1 MSRLQGKVA
10 IVTGAGDGIGEAIA
24 KAYAAQGAKVVGCA
38 RTLEKVQKVVDD
50 IKAAG
55 GEAYAVRCDVSKKA
69 DVDNLFKEAVDKY
82 GRVDI
87 LANNAGITA
96 DARFVKMTE
105 EQWDNVIDINLKGV
119 FMVGQ
124 KAAEIMLAQESGVII
139 NTSSVVGIYGNFGQT
154 NYAAAK
160 WGVIGM
166 TKTWSKELAPKGVR
180 VAAVAPG
187 FIATPMV
194 AKMPEKVLDGI
205 RAKVPLG
212 RLGSVEDIANAFVF
226 LASDEAAYV
235 TGAVLSVDG
244 GIVL

>member
-1 MSRLQGKVA
+1 MRLKGKIA

-24 KAYAAQGAKVVGCA
+24 KAYGAEGAFVIGCA
-38 RTLEKVQKVVDD
+38 RTLEKVEKVINE

-55 GEAYAVRCDVSKKA
+55 GQGMAVRTDVSKKE
-69 DVDNLFKEAVDKY
+69 DVDNLFKVAMEKC

-96 DARFVKMTE
+96 DGRLVKMTE
-105 EQWDNVIDINLKGV
+105 EQWDNVININLKGV
-119 FMVGQ
+119 FMCGQ
-124 KAAEIMLAQESGVII
+124 KAAEIMLTQGSGAII
-139 NTSSVVGIYGNFGQT
+139 NTSSVVGLYGNFGQT

-160 WGVIGM
+160 FGVIGM
-166 TKTWSKELAPKGVR
+166 TKTWAKELSPKGVR
-180 VAAVAPG
+180 SCAVAPG

-205 RAKVPLG
+205 KAKVPLG
-212 RLGSVEDIANAFVF
+212 RLGTPEDIANAFVF
-226 LASDEAAYV
+226 LASDEASYI

-244 GIVL
+244 GVVL